1 MRDRHDEKLA
11 LALDAIDAILIELV
25 SKGTLQNMTLRDVAL
40 RIQELR
46 ELSAARDEMAERKG
60 RTDA

>member
-25 SKGTLQNMTLRDVAL
+25 SKGTLQNMTLRDVAQ

-46 ELSAARDEMAERKG
+46 ELSAASDEAAARKG